1 MYVIGDVVIYKNKLG
16 IVTALHSGC
25 TYSVFTGTEL
35 LDIIAKEDDLTC
47 LCYASAYTVEILQDE
62 LPACIVVKFGD
73 KRACSTCKNTTA
85 NNILDILYKTILM
98 AVKSACPFQP
108 NEKFYFV
115 TWSEDTMDW
124 TIRYATFDW
133 SFIRYWRKGNAFKSE
148 EEATN
153 FIQELT
159 RE

>member
-1 MYVIGDVVIYKNKLG
+1 MYVNGDVVIYKDKLG
-16 IVTALHSGC
+16 IVTAGHAGE
-25 TYSVFTGTEL
+25 TYSVFTGTQP
-35 LDIIAKEDDLTC
+35 LDIIAKKDDLVL
-47 LCYASAYTVEILQDE
+47 LCFASAYTVEIVQDE
-62 LPACIVVKFGD
+62 LPSCIVVKFGD
-73 KRACSTCKNTTA
+73 KRAYSVCKNT
-85 NNILDILYKTILM
+85 NNILDALYRTILT

-124 TIRYATFDW
+124 TIRYTTFDW
-133 SFIRYWRKGNAFKSE
+133 NFIRYWRKGNAFKSE